1 LQYKRIDIKI
11 MKIAITGAAGQLGRL
26 VVDELKRQMD
36 DFGIVAIV
44 RSAPK
49 AQYLGVEI
57 RVADYDLPDAMEKA
71 LIGIDRLLLISG
83 SEVGKRITQHSNI
96 IQAAKK
102 AGVKWIV
109 YTSLLHA
116 DRSSL
121 SLAGEHVATE
131 NLLKTSGIPHT
142 ILRNGWYTENYTG
155 SVPAAVNAGAL
166 LGSAGEGKISAAARI
181 DYAVAAA
188 RVISNDAYI
197 GKTLELSGD
206 LYFTLADLA
215 AEVSKQ
221 TGKNIIYRNLS
232 EQEYVETLL
241 GFGIPDQLAHAIAG
255 WDVSASKGDLFNQ
268 GHDMSDIIG
277 RDTTSLSES
286 IKNALAQS

>member
-1 LQYKRIDIKI
+1 

-26 VVDELKRQMD
+26 VVDELKRQME

-49 AQYLGVEI
+49 AQDLGVEI
-57 RVADYDLPDAMEKA
+57 RVADYDEPDTMEKT

-116 DRSSL
+116 DSSSL

-155 SVPAAVNAGAL
+155 SVHAAVNAGAL

-197 GKTLELSGD
+197 GKTFELSGD

-221 TGKNIIYRNLS
+221 TGKNVIYKNLS

-268 GHDMSDIIG
+268 GHDMSAIIG

>member
-1 LQYKRIDIKI
+1 

-26 VVDELKRQMD
+26 VVDELKRQVD
-36 DFGIVAIV
+36 DFSIVAIV

-49 AQYLGVEI
+49 AQDLGVEI
-57 RVADYDLPDAMEKA
+57 RVADYDEPDGMEKA

-83 SEVGKRITQHSNI
+83 SEVGKRIKQHSNI

-155 SVPAAVNAGAL
+155 SVHAAVNAGAL

-197 GKTLELSGD
+197 GKTFELSGD

-221 TGKNIIYRNLS
+221 TGKNIIYKNLS

-268 GHDMSDIIG
+268 GHDMSAIIG

-286 IKNALAQS
+286 VKNALVQS

>member
-1 LQYKRIDIKI
+1 

-49 AQYLGVEI
+49 AQDLGVEI
-57 RVADYDLPDAMEKA
+57 KVADYDVPDAMEKA

-96 IQAAKK
+96 IQAANK

-121 SLAGEHVATE
+121 SLADEHVATE

-155 SVPAAVNAGAL
+155 SVHAAVNAGAL

-197 GKTLELSGD
+197 GKTFELSGD

-241 GFGIPDQLAHAIAG
+241 GFGIPGQLAHAIAG
-255 WDVSASKGDLFNQ
+255 WDISASKGDLFNQ

>member
-1 LQYKRIDIKI
+1 

-26 VVDELKRQMD
+26 VVDELKIQME

-49 AQYLGVEI
+49 AQDLGVEI
-57 RVADYDLPDAMEKA
+57 RVADYDEPDTMEKA

-155 SVPAAVNAGAL
+155 SVPVAVNAGAL

>member
-1 LQYKRIDIKI
+1 

-49 AQYLGVEI
+49 AQDLGVEI
-57 RVADYDLPDAMEKA
+57 KVADYDVPDAMEKA

-96 IQAAKK
+96 IQAANK

-121 SLAGEHVATE
+121 SLADEHVATE

-155 SVPAAVNAGAL
+155 SVHAAVNAGAL

-197 GKTLELSGD
+197 GKTFELSGD

-241 GFGIPDQLAHAIAG
+241 GFGIPDQLAYAIAG

>member
-1 LQYKRIDIKI
+1 

-26 VVDELKRQMD
+26 VVDELKRQME

-49 AQYLGVEI
+49 AQDLGVEI
-57 RVADYDLPDAMEKA
+57 RVADYDEPDTMEKA

-241 GFGIPDQLAHAIAG
+241 GFGIPGQLAHAIAG

>member
-1 LQYKRIDIKI
+1 

-36 DFGIVAIV
+36 DLGIVAIV

-49 AQYLGVEI
+49 AQDLGVEI
-57 RVADYDLPDAMEKA
+57 KVADYDVPDAMEKA

-96 IQAAKK
+96 IQAANK

-121 SLAGEHVATE
+121 SLADEHVATE

-155 SVPAAVNAGAL
+155 SVHAAVNAGAL

-197 GKTLELSGD
+197 GKTFELSGD

-241 GFGIPDQLAHAIAG
+241 GFGIPDQLAYAIAG